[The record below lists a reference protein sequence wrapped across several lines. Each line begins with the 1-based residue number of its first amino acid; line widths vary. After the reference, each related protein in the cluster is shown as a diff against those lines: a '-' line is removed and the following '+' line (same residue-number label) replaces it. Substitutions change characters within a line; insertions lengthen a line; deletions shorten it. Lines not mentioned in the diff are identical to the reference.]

1 MSKGPILPDENP
13 PTLDEALEDL
23 LSGPPGQPSEPTA
36 GAPGR
41 DVPSETPPDAANAV
55 PSVAMPEAALHDGP
69 TAEELGI
76 ELPADP
82 DAARR
87 LLLRELAEAR
97 QESGEYLETLQRVA
111 ADFENFRKRVERDQ
125 AENVQRASQRLVEA
139 ILPALDSFDAALAYA
154 PQTEAEHKLID
165 GMQSTHG
172 QLLEILGREGFA
184 RVPAEGALFDPAV
197 HEAVSGPPADGDGDL
212 VVASELRRGYTMQ
225 GRLIRPSL
233 VTVEHA

>member
-23 LSGPPGQPSEPTA
+23 LSGAPGQPSESTA
-36 GAPGR
+36 GAPVR
-41 DVPSETPPDAANAV
+41 AVPSETPPDAAHAV
-55 PSVAMPEAALHDGP
+55 PPVAMPEAALHDGP
-69 TAEELGI
+69 T
-76 ELPADP
+76 D
-82 DAARR
+82 
-87 LLLRELAEAR
+87 
-97 QESGEYLETLQRVA
+97 
-111 ADFENFRKRVERDQ
+111 
-125 AENVQRASQRLVEA
+125 QRASQRLVEA

-172 QLLEILGREGFA
+172 QLLEILGREGFV
-184 RVPAEGALFDPAV
+184 RDPAEGALFDPAV
-197 HEAVSGPPADGDGDL
+197 DEAVSGPPADGDGDL